1 MEIAPLSSRPS
12 LDDHKKEAKAFLDAF
27 KSGDPGAMRL
37 VKRYNPRLPGRAD
50 TNDRNGVTEA
60 EVRRVKLSLA
70 DAEHVIARG
79 HQFESWAQFAKHIA
93 ALNRK
98 NSAVWQFETAVEAI
112 ISGDVVTLQGLLRAN
127 PELIRARS
135 PREHGATLLH
145 YVGANAVEDYRQK
158 TPKNAVKVAQLL
170 IKAGAEVDADL
181 GYGPEMRQRYPE
193 RMGSTTLGM
202 VATSVWPVI
211 SGVQIPLMKVLIDA
225 GAAVDGLPGKW
236 KPVIAALH
244 NGRGQAAEYLAKH
257 GAKLDLEGAA
267 GTGRLEAVKS
277 FFRKDG
283 SLKATATHE
292 QLELGLAWACEYGHA
307 RVVSFLLRNGVNIAA
322 QPHGETGL
330 HWAAYG
336 GYPGIVKMFLLRDA
350 PLDVKDKRFDG
361 TPLGWALY
369 GWCNP
374 PPEKKCRDYHE
385 VVALLVAAGATVDS
399 EWLASADRDTPF
411 AEKLRADPRMLA
423 ALDGNRSA
431 SAITPR
437 TLLQS
442 RRARKR

>member
-1 MEIAPLSSRPS
+1 MYTAPVPSSAR
-12 LDDHKKEAKAFLDAF
+12 LDDYKEEAKAFLIDFNA
-27 KSGDPGAMRL
+27 GDPDALRR
-37 VKRYNPRLPGRAD
+37 VKRYHPHLPGRVD
-50 TNDRNGVTEA
+50 TNDRNIVTEA
-60 EVRRVKLSLA
+60 KVRRVKLSLA

-79 HQFESWAQFAKHIA
+79 HQFESWADLGKHIA
-93 ALNRK
+93 ALIRK
-98 NSAVWQFETAVEAI
+98 DSAVWQFETAVEAI
-112 ISGDVVTLQGLLRAN
+112 IFGDLVTLNRLLRKN

-135 PREHGATLLH
+135 TREHGATLLH

-158 TPKNAVKVAQLL
+158 TPKNAVKVAQVLL
-170 IKAGAEVDADL
+170 KAGAEVEADL
-181 GYGPEMRQRYPE
+181 GYGPVMRRRYPE

-202 VATSVWPVI
+202 VATSVWPVL

-244 NGRGQAAEYLAKH
+244 NGRGQAAEYLARR

-267 GTGRLEAVKS
+267 GTGRLKVVRT
-277 FFRKDG
+277 FFKIDG
-283 SLKATATHE
+283 SLRSGATKE
-292 QLELGLAWACEYGHA
+292 QMEMGFAWACEYGHA

-336 GYPGIVKMFLLRDA
+336 GYPGIVKMFLLRRA

-374 PPEKKCRDYHE
+374 PPEKKRRDFHE
-385 VVALLVAAGATVDS
+385 VVALLVAAGAKVDP
-399 EWLASADRDTPF
+399 EWLASADRNTPF
-411 AEKLRADPRMLA
+411 AEKLRADPLMLA
-423 ALDGNRSA
+423 ALDGKRPA
-431 SAITPR
+431 SAIVPR
-437 TLLQS
+437 KS
-442 RRARKR
+442 RQPSRATKR

>member
-1 MEIAPLSSRPS
+1 MYTAPLPSRAC
-12 LDDHKKEAKAFLDAF
+12 LEVYNEEAKAFLTAF
-27 KSGDPGAMRL
+27 KAGDPDALRR
-37 VKRYNPRLPGRAD
+37 VKRYHPHLPGRAD
-50 TNDRNGVTEA
+50 TNDRNCVTMA
-60 EVRRVKLSLA
+60 EVRKVKLSLA
-70 DAEHVIARG
+70 HAEHVIARG

-93 ALNRK
+93 ALNLK

-112 ISGDVVTLQGLLRAN
+112 VSGDLITLKHLLRAN

-135 PREHGATLLH
+135 TREHGATLLH

-158 TPKNAVKVAQLL
+158 TPKNALKVAQVLL
-170 IKAGAEVDADL
+170 KAGAEVEADL
-181 GYGPEMRQRYPE
+181 GYGPEMRWRYPE

-211 SGVQIPLMKVLIDA
+211 SGVQILLMKVLIDA
-225 GAAVDGLPGKW
+225 GASVDGLPGKW

-244 NGRGQAAEYLAKH
+244 NGRGQAAEYLARH

-267 GTGRLEAVKS
+267 GTGRLKVVKS
-277 FFRKDG
+277 FFKKNG
-283 SLKATATHE
+283 SLKSTATRE

-336 GYPGIVKMFLLRDA
+336 GYPGIVKMFLMRDA

-374 PPEKKCRDYHE
+374 PPERRHRDYHK
-385 VVALLVAAGATVDS
+385 VVALLVAAGAKVDA
-399 EWLASADRDTPF
+399 EWLADADRETPF
-411 AEKLRADPRMLA
+411 AEKLRADPGMMA
-423 ALDGNRSA
+423 ALDGKKSA
-431 SAITPR
+431 SAIEPR
-437 TLLQS
+437 KS
-442 RRARKR
+442 RQPSRATKR

>member
-1 MEIAPLSSRPS
+1 MYTAPLPSRAR
-12 LDDHKKEAKAFLDAF
+12 LHDYKEAAKAFLIAF
-27 KSGDPGAMRL
+27 KAGDPDALRR
-37 VKRYNPRLPGRAD
+37 VKRYHPHLPGRAD

-60 EVRRVKLSLA
+60 EVRRAKLSLA
-70 DAEHVIARG
+70 DAEHIIACG
-79 HQFESWAQFAKHIA
+79 HQFESWAQFANHIA
-93 ALNRK
+93 ALNRE

-112 ISGDVVTLQGLLRAN
+112 ISGDLETLKRMLYSN

-135 PREHGATLLH
+135 TREHGATLLH

-158 TPKNAVKVAQLL
+158 TPKNAVKVAKILL
-170 IKAGAEVDADL
+170 KAGAEVEADL
-181 GYGPEMRQRYPE
+181 GYGPAMRRHYPE

-211 SGVQIPLMKVLIDA
+211 SGVQIALMKVLIDA
-225 GAAVDGLPGKW
+225 GAAVDGLSGKW

-244 NGRGQAAEYLAKH
+244 NGRGQAAEYLAKR

-267 GTGRLEAVKS
+267 GTGRLEVVKS
-277 FFRKDG
+277 FFKKNG
-283 SLKATATHE
+283 GLKAIATKE
-292 QLELGLAWACEYGHA
+292 EMELGLAWACEYGHA
-307 RVVSFLLRNGVNIAA
+307 RVVGFLLRNGVNVAA

-350 PLDVKDKRFDG
+350 PLDIKDKRFDG

-374 PPEKKCRDYHE
+374 PPEKSHRDYHE

-399 EWLASADRDTPF
+399 EWLASADRETPF
-411 AEKLRADPRMLA
+411 AERLHADPRMMA
-423 ALDGNRSA
+423 ALSGDRSA
-431 SAITPR
+431 SAIVPR
-437 TLLQS
+437 TSRQP
-442 RRARKR
+442 RRATKR